1 MPTGFLGRPTASGCH
16 HHVDG
21 APAELDAPVVGKAL
35 AAIRQHPERPNFGGS
50 ETFALPCT
58 EDGKNTTVLASPC
71 RKDCDE
77 SLA

>member
-50 ETFALPCT
+50 ETFA
-58 EDGKNTTVLASPC
+58 VH
-71 RKDCDE
+71 
-77 SLA
+77 